1 MSFTLHRVNDAKSFD
16 FLNRANKTDNG
27 TIITL
32 FGMVA
37 AFHVYDALTTFSA
50 DLILEVPDMPAN
62 PYEYGFILTSK
73 GRRMFAYVVVRKEA
87 DYRAVNIFEVTPFV
101 LLMPARGLRTISDG
115 TDDKFQSRIFAMEPL
130 MDVMAPDDGLQI
142 NSVVIDPEARA
153 YFGLREGVPDDAPWV
168 IKQTSSK
175 DVFNTQA
182 VQLPKTAPL
191 YFELGTDLFQ
201 PMRINGDDALV
212 SLCMSGGLLND

>member
-1 MSFTLHRVNDAKSFD
+1 MSFKLIRVTDAKSFD
-16 FLNRANKTDNG
+16 FLNRATKADNG

-37 AFHVYDALTTFSA
+37 AFHVYDALTTFTT
-50 DLILEVPDMPAN
+50 DLILNVPDMPAN
-62 PYEYGFILTSK
+62 PFEYGFILTSK
-73 GRRMFAYVVVRKEA
+73 GQRMYCYVVVRKEA
-87 DYRAVNIFEVTPFV
+87 DYRAVNIFEVTPFT

-115 TDDKFQSRIFAMEPL
+115 NDEKFQSRIFEMAPL
-130 MDVMAPDDGLQI
+130 MTVMAPDDGLAI

-153 YFGLREGVPDDAPWV
+153 YFGLREGAPDNAPWV
-168 IKQTSSK
+168 LKDKPTK
-175 DVFNTQA
+175 DVFTA
-182 VQLPKTAPL
+182 ETALPKEAPL
-191 YFELGTDLFQ
+191 YFEVGTEMFQ